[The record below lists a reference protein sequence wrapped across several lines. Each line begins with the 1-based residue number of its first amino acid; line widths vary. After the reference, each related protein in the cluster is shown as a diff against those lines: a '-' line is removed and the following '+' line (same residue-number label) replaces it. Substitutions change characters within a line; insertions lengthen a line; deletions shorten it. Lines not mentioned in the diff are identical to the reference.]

1 MATQAECAEWLDLSE
16 RRFRELLD
24 EGVIERADKGAYDL
38 KTVVQQYV
46 RNLREVAAGRGGATS
61 QANKADED
69 ARLARARADKAE
81 MELAEARGLL
91 VPADQIGDALNSAVQ
106 IMRTRV
112 LAIPT
117 KAAPRV
123 GAKDVAA
130 AEQVIRAEVVE
141 ALSEL
146 SQVVVTA
153 AKQIAA

>member
-1 MATQAECAEWLDLSE
+1 MATQEECADWLDISS

-24 EGVIERADKGAYDL
+24 EGVIVRADKGGYDL
-38 KTVVQQYV
+38 KSVVKQYIRQQ
-46 RNLREVAAGRGGATS
+46 REIAAGRGGGES
-61 QANKADED
+61 QAIKADED

-81 MELAEARGLL
+81 MELAEARGQLI
-91 VPADQIGDALNSAVQ
+91 PADQIADTWNAAVQ

-123 GAKDVAA
+123 GSKDIAT
-130 AEQVIRAEVVE
+130 AEKVIRDEVVE

-146 SQVVVTA
+146 SRVEVSA
-153 AKQIAA
+153 G

>member
-1 MATQAECAEWLDLSE
+1 MATQAECADWLGLSE
-16 RRFRELLD
+16 RRFRELIS
-24 EGVIERADKGAYDL
+24 EGVVTAADKSAYDL
-38 KTVVQQYV
+38 KSVVREYTAH
-46 RNLREVAAGRGGATS
+46 LREIAAGRGGAAS

-81 MELAEARGLL
+81 MELAEARGQLI
-91 VPADQIGDALNSAVQ
+91 PADQIGDALNTAVQ

-123 GAKDVAA
+123 GAKDISA

-153 AKQIAA
+153 AKEIAA